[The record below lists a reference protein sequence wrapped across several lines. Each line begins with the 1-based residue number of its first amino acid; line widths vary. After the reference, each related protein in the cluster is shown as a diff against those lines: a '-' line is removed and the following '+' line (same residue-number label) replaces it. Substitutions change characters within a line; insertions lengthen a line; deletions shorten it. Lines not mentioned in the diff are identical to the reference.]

1 MTTSR
6 IRAVLADDHPAMR
19 AGLRALLD
27 ASGRVEVVAEA
38 STGREAVEVVQA
50 HAPDVL
56 VLDMEMPEL
65 SGVEV
70 AARLAELGS
79 PTRILA
85 FSAHDD
91 PAYVSRLLQL
101 GAAGYITK
109 DKSPVMVVEAVQAVA
124 RGEGR
129 WFVTMVPPDDAPPGG
144 ELSTREAQVL
154 REMARGGSN
163 DQIAEALHISA
174 NTVRNHVS
182 SIYQKLGVH
191 SWREA
196 VAWAWERGLV
206 GRPER

>member
-1 MTTSR
+1 MTPPR
-6 IRAVLADDHPAMR
+6 IRVVLADDHPAMR
-19 AGLRALLD
+19 AGLRALLE
-27 ASGRVEVVAEA
+27 ATGRVEVVAEA
-38 STGREAVEVVQA
+38 SAGGEAIEAVQA
-50 HAPDVL
+50 RQPDVL
-56 VLDMEMPEL
+56 VLDMELPDL

-70 AARLAELGS
+70 AERLAGLGS
-79 PTRILA
+79 ATRILA

-109 DKSPVMVVEAVQAVA
+109 DKAPAMVVEAVQAVA

-129 WFVTMVPPDDAPPGG
+129 WFVTMARPDATPPGG
-144 ELSTREAQVL
+144 ELSTRETEVL
-154 REMARGGSN
+154 RAMARGGSN
-163 DQIAEALHISA
+163 DQIAGALHISA
-174 NTVRNHVS
+174 NTVRNHIS

-206 GRPER
+206 GRA